1 MADDKNLNEL
11 KKQAEAAFRYYN
23 LILKEQDK
31 INDAIQKG
39 MIKSFSD
46 LSKEVARLSGDDIP
60 NVKHNIID
68 ATKELEKMSAES
80 DKITDSLL
88 SSRAKLQAFLRDT
101 ETLVE
106 LKRES
111 FKIQRRALNSDTL
124 SIQQMKK
131 ALAITTKEL
140 RIKTKS
146 AGLSSKEVTKQKVL
160 LETLKNAGDVSPT
173 GMKLIEDTALSKLKA
188 VQKLIETTEDKS
200 KEALLGAGSA
210 GDMIKDLTD
219 EYKEFRLLT
228 MRKGALEKRI
238 KAVSS
243 DDSLSPKNKSSVTK
257 TLGGKMSKVEEG
269 FDKLSLTSYKEY
281 EDVIAK
287 ASKEMSKLEST
298 HVRLNAAA
306 KKYKSIAKDIVDN
319 MSSTEHQLLKQ
330 LKFYR
335 DIHDEATSIETKSG
349 LLIGKMQNISEINKD
364 QVAFYRQ
371 MLGLLDAQQQA
382 TGESGDIEYK
392 MFKRRAGLLV
402 KADQIHDDIQ
412 EKIKNQYQTLSDIA
426 SLIPGIGPKLADNFD
441 SARDKVSALA
451 SDMYQQFSVT
461 FAKTGNASKALGD
474 AMSVALSRPGVA
486 LALGL
491 GAALLVAA
499 ALYNQIRKLSQTME
513 EVSSNTG
520 LTASQAFILEKS
532 ALRTQIR
539 FDNMLAS
546 MENLREAQKGIVNEA
561 GFFLQIQND
570 VLNTVANT
578 GRAFGYGAELAGQ
591 LQTELMQVSGGSEV
605 LAANTQVA
613 LASIAE
619 AEGLAP
625 GLVAKDVV
633 ENSELVARY
642 FTGYPRALANTVVEI
657 QKMGLGLSQMGGMMQ
672 HLLDYEKSITAE
684 FEASVALGRH
694 VNVGK
699 ARDLLLNEDILGAM
713 TEMRKQAGSLAE
725 FEDMGFARRQ
735 LMANAMGLSVK
746 ETRKMLFV
754 SEKLSGETE
763 AMQSVALEHY
773 DTIQRLSGG
782 NESLFKVQ
790 AKNVQ
795 ASQQFETSILK
806 IKNTFKSALL
816 PLLEAMMPLLKL
828 AANLI
833 SGFAKVL
840 DGMLAPVNIL
850 LAAFSDLTNLDF
862 SFSRTGE
869 SLKNAVPSVKEDGG
883 RLGAGLKTAGLIGAG
898 YLGFKGIQKM
908 RGKGGGGK
916 SGGGLLS
923 KIPLIGGGRG
933 SSASKPMFVSVV
945 GGGGL
950 FGGGFGGRGS
960 KRRVGKGR
968 VSRGAVMKRY
978 ARMKAGKAGRTV
990 GRFGSVGRMASKG
1003 IGKVGRLGG
1012 MAAAAGG
1019 GLLSKGK
1026 GLLSS
1031 AGKVGGKALGKIGGK
1046 VGLKGVG
1053 KGVGKSALKKIP
1065 GVSLLAGGGFAVQR
1079 AMQGDYLGALGEL
1092 ASGVVG
1098 TIPGVG
1104 TAASIGI
1111 DAALMG
1117 RDIHRAKNPGKTGA
1131 RNKSNKSMATMKP
1144 FGKKRPG
1151 INPLMLGIATA
1162 GIGSVVSG
1170 IRQMSGSGSDKSGS
1184 QETPQTSEVLTKEEY
1199 IKMNNDLIKAVDSVR
1214 SELSVIRNQPMK
1226 AFIDEEQQRQMN
1238 RKFKAK
1244 NSN

>member
-1 MADDKNLNEL
+1 MADDNNLNDL

-23 LILKEQDK
+23 LILKKQEE
-31 INDAIQKG
+31 INDAIDKG
-39 MIKSFSD
+39 LIKSFSD
-46 LSKEVARLSGDDIP
+46 LSKEISKISGDTLP
-60 NVKHNIID
+60 NVRHNIID
-68 ATKELEKMSAES
+68 ATKELEKMSAQS

-101 ETLVE
+101 QTLVE

-111 FKIQRRALNSDTL
+111 FKLQRRALNSDTL

-140 RIKTKS
+140 RVKTKA

-173 GMKLIEDTALSKLKA
+173 GMKLIEDTALAKLKS
-188 VQKLIETTEDKS
+188 VQKLIETTEGKS
-200 KEALLGAGSA
+200 KQALLGAGSA
-210 GDMIKDLTD
+210 GDLMKDLTD

-228 MRKGALEKRI
+228 MRKGALEKQI
-238 KAVSS
+238 KTVSS
-243 DDSLSPKNKSSVTK
+243 DDSLSPKEKSSATK
-257 TLGGKMSKVEEG
+257 TLGSKMRKVEEG
-269 FDKLSLTSYKEY
+269 FSKLSLTSYKEY
-281 EDVIAK
+281 VDAISN
-287 ASKEMSKLEST
+287 ASKEMAKLEKS
-298 HVRLNAAA
+298 HVRLNDAAE
-306 KKYKSIAKDIVDN
+306 KYKAIAKNIVDN

-330 LKFYR
+330 LKFYQ
-335 DIHDEATSIETKSG
+335 DIHDESKSIETKSG
-349 LLIGKMQNISEINKD
+349 LLIKKMQGISEINKD

-371 MLGLLDAQQQA
+371 MIGLLDAQQQA
-382 TGESGDIEYK
+382 TGESGDVEYR

-402 KADQIHDDIQ
+402 KADQIHDEIQ
-412 EKIKNQYQTLSDIA
+412 DKIKNQYQTLSDIA
-426 SLIPGIGPKLADNFD
+426 SLIPGIGPKLADSFD

-474 AMSVALSRPGVA
+474 AMSVALSRPGA
-486 LALGL
+486 KLAMAL
-491 GAALLVAA
+491 GAAVLIAA
-499 ALYNQIRKLSQTME
+499 ALYTQISKLSRTME

-561 GFFLQIQND
+561 GFFLQVQND
-570 VLNTVANT
+570 VLNTVTNT
-578 GRAFGYGAELAGQ
+578 GRAFGYGAELAGK
-591 LQTELMQVSGGSEV
+591 LQTELMQVSGGSEI

-642 FTGYPRALANTVVEI
+642 FTGYPRALANTVIEI

-694 VNVGK
+694 VNLGR
-699 ARDLLLNEDILGAM
+699 ARDLLLNENILGAM
-713 TEMRKQAGSLAE
+713 TAMREEAGSLAE

-773 DTIQRLSGG
+773 NTIQKLSGG

-883 RLGAGLKTAGLIGAG
+883 ILGASLKTAGLLGAG
-898 YLGFKGIQKM
+898 YLGFRGVQKM
-908 RGKGGGGK
+908 RGKGGGK

-923 KIPLIGGGRG
+923 KIPLIGKGRG
-933 SSASKPMFVSVV
+933 SSPSKPMFVSVV

-950 FGGGFGGRGS
+950 FGGGFGGRGT
-960 KRRVGKGR
+960 KRAVGKGR
-968 VSRGAVMKRY
+968 VSRGAVIKRY

-990 GRFGSVGRMASKG
+990 GRFGRVGRMASKG
-1003 IGKVGRLGG
+1003 LGKLGKVGG
-1012 MAAAAGG
+1012 MAAMAGG

-1046 VGLKGVG
+1046 AGLKGIG

-1065 GVSLLAGGGFAVQR
+1065 GVSLLAGGGFAIQR

-1098 TIPGVG
+1098 TLPGVG

-1117 RDIHRAKNPGKTGA
+1117 RDVHRAKNPGKTAA

-1151 INPLMLGIATA
+1151 INPLMFGMATA

-1170 IRQMSGSGSDKSGS
+1170 IRQMSGAGVDKATS

-1199 IKMNNDLIKAVDSVR
+1199 IKMNSDLIKAVDSVR